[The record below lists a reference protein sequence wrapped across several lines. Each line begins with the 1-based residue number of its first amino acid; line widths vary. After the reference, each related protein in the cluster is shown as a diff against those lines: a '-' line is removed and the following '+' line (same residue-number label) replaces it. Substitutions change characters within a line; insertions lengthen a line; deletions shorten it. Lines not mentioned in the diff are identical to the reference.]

1 MKKFRTEILICALSA
16 AAAAIFILTTFLVGQ
31 WQLALAELAAAL
43 VVTAVSLV
51 LAHRLKSRVDSSV
64 KRLNNALDLTQRE
77 SVERFPLPVLTAD
90 AAGRVVWYNDL
101 FRARVMGDQELED
114 EDVHAFIGDVTLQEL
129 ADVGSTPTVYGDRMY
144 TVYAGALGRS
154 RSGGVPVYMLLF
166 VDDTSLKQVAEEY
179 EGMHPAV
186 MYIAADNLL
195 EATQNL
201 RDSERAAV
209 TGGVEKII
217 ENWMSEYPAF
227 MCRLGDAR
235 FVAVTEDRQ
244 LNRMIDDK
252 FSVLTNM
259 RRFSYAGVKGL
270 TLSIGVGRGDSVKE
284 SGDKAKQALDMALG
298 RGGDQA
304 AIKQRDAY
312 EFFGGV
318 SMGVEKG
325 TKVHTRITATAIEEL
340 IEGSENVLIMGHR
353 FADLDALGAAI
364 GMYSEALAQKKEAY
378 IVMSRHKTLTMPL
391 VKRMEEQGRGGML
404 IEPEQALR
412 ILTKKSLLIIVDTHR
427 PDFVE
432 SPELYRAAKAVIV
445 IDHHRKV
452 VDHIENALIFFHEP
466 GASSASE
473 MVTELLQYMG
483 QRGNK
488 PVVGKFEAEALLAG
502 IMLDTRNFIMRT
514 GVRTFEAAAYLK
526 SCGADIISVKQLFT
540 DDIEDYKMRNTIVS
554 GADVYR
560 ECAIAIADIVDNDIR
575 VISSQAAD
583 EMLNITGVKASFVL
597 YASDG
602 LVNIS
607 ARSMGKINVQLIM
620 EALGGGGHQTM
631 AAAQLDDISLTD
643 AKVRLL
649 SEIDKYYASL
659 GDVQTED

>member
-1 MKKFRTEILICALSA
+1 MKKFRAEPWIYILFCAVLALFVIA
-16 AAAAIFILTTFLVGQ
+16 AFAAGP
-31 WQLALAELAAAL
+31 WQLAVVELAVWIIVSVAAL
-43 VVTAVSLV
+43 FLV
-51 LAHRLKSRVDSSV
+51 RYLK
-64 KRLNNALDLTQRE
+64 KRAGNPARQLNSALDLAQRDAIGH
-77 SVERFPLPVLTAD
+77 FPLPAVTAD
-90 AAGRVVWYNDL
+90 GEGNIIWDNDL
-101 FRARVMGDQELED
+101 FRARVLGDQELQLNQIGSL
-114 EDVHAFIGDVTLQEL
+114 IGDITLPEL
-129 ADVGSTPTVYGDRMY
+129 ADIGSTPIAYGDRMY
-144 TVYAGALGRS
+144 TVYVSMLEPG
-154 RSGGVPVYMLLF
+154 PVEQLYVLIF
-166 VDDTSLKQVAEEY
+166 VDDTSLKKAAEEY

-186 MYIAADNLL
+186 LYISADNLP
-195 EATQNL
+195 EVTQRL

-217 ENWMSEYPAF
+217 ENWMSGFPSF

-244 LNRMIDDK
+244 LNRMIEDK
-252 FSVLTNM
+252 FSVLAQM
-259 RRFSYAGVKGL
+259 RRYSYESVKGI
-270 TLSIGVGRGDSVKE
+270 TLSIGVGRGDNVQE
-284 SGDKAKQALDMALG
+284 SGDKARQALDMALG

-304 AIKQRDAY
+304 AIKQRDVY

-318 SMGVEKG
+318 SMGVETG

-364 GMYSEALAQKKEAY
+364 GMYSEALAQKKDAY
-378 IVMSRHKTLTMPL
+378 IVMSRDRTLTSPL
-391 VKRMEEQGRGGML
+391 IRRMDEQGKGGII
-404 IEPEQALR
+404 IEPEQAME

-432 SPELYRAAKAVIV
+432 SPELYRAAEAVIV

-452 VDHIENALIFFHEP
+452 VDHIDDALIFFHEP
-466 GASSASE
+466 GASSSSE

-540 DDIEDYKMRNTIVS
+540 DDIEDYKMRNTIVAS
-554 GADVYR
+554 ADVYR
-560 ECAIAIADIVDNDIR
+560 ECAIAIADVVDNDIR

-583 EMLNITGVKASFVL
+583 ELLNITGVKASFVL

-620 EALGGGGHQTM
+620 ESLGGGGHQTM
-631 AAAQLDDISLTD
+631 AAAQIEDISLTD

-659 GDVQTED
+659 GDAHTEDES

>member
-1 MKKFRTEILICALSA
+1 MKKFRAEYWIYILFCAILSMFVIA
-16 AAAAIFILTTFLVGQ
+16 AFATGP
-31 WQLALAELAAAL
+31 WQLAAVELTVWIIVSVAAL
-43 VVTAVSLV
+43 FL
-51 LAHRLKSRVDSSV
+51 LKYLKKKSGNPARQ
-64 KRLNNALDLTQRE
+64 LNNVLDLTQRDA
-77 SVERFPLPVLTAD
+77 VVHFPLPAVTAD
-90 AAGRVVWYNDL
+90 GEGNIIWDNEL
-101 FRARVMGDQELED
+101 FRARVLGDQELQLNQIGSL
-114 EDVHAFIGDVTLQEL
+114 IGDITLPEL
-129 ADVGSTPTVYGDRMY
+129 ADIGSTPITYGDRMY
-144 TVYAGALGRS
+144 TVYVSMLEPGR
-154 RSGGVPVYMLLF
+154 VEQLYVLIF
-166 VDDTSLKQVAEEY
+166 VDDTSLKKAAEEY

-186 MYIAADNLL
+186 LYISADNLP
-195 EATQNL
+195 EVTQRL

-217 ENWMSEYPAF
+217 ENWMSGFPSF

-244 LNRMIDDK
+244 LNRMIEDK
-252 FSVLTNM
+252 FSVLAQM
-259 RRFSYAGVKGL
+259 RRYSYESVKGI
-270 TLSIGVGRGDSVKE
+270 TLSIGVGRGDNVQE

-304 AIKQRDAY
+304 AIKQRDVY

-318 SMGVEKG
+318 SMGVETG

-364 GMYSEALAQKKEAY
+364 GMYSAALAQKKEAY
-378 IVMSRHKTLTMPL
+378 IVMARDRTLTTPL
-391 VKRMEEQGRGGML
+391 IRRMDEQGKGGII
-404 IEPEQALR
+404 IEPEQAME

-432 SPELYRAAKAVIV
+432 APELYRAAKAVIV

-452 VDHIENALIFFHEP
+452 VDHIDDALIFFHEP
-466 GASSASE
+466 GASSSSE

-560 ECAIAIADIVDNDIR
+560 ECAIAIADVVDNDIR

-583 EMLNITGVKASFVL
+583 ELLDITGVKASFVL
-597 YASDG
+597 YAADG

-620 EALGGGGHQTM
+620 ESLGGGGHQTM
-631 AAAQLDDISLTD
+631 AAAQIEDISLTD

-659 GDVQTED
+659 GDVQTEVES